1 MFSWPLRTVTVEAV
15 QQFLFLVC
23 LVSFVEEDFF
33 PHKPFFLKFQLN
45 GVATTTTMTTTTM
58 TMASLCDDFWSSARL
73 LFSQVLIR
81 IKNGGEKNIGHL
93 ISIGV
98 TTSSRWEA
106 TCSTFFHMWRF
117 LSSRGLRRRRCRRR
131 RRRRCRH
138 SHTCVADVVRA
149 GETHYHNSWQ
159 LRSMTPTYFGSPN
172 SVNLKP
178 APVPPY
184 STDF

>member
-33 PHKPFFLKFQLN
+33 PHKPFFFKFQLN
-45 GVATTTTMTTTTM
+45 GVATTMTTTTM

-81 IKNGGEKNIGHL
+81 IKNGDEKNIGHL

-106 TCSTFFHMWRF
+106 TCSTFSTCGVF
-117 LSSRGLRRRRCRRR
+117 SVRGGC
-131 RRRRCRH
+131 
-138 SHTCVADVVRA
+138 DVVVVVVVVVVDTR
-149 GETHYHNSWQ
+149 THASLTSWGRERHISIIVDSWDPWPQ
-159 LRSMTPTYFGSPN
+159 PI
-172 SVNLKP
+172 SVHLT
-178 APVPPY
+178 V
-184 STDF
+184 ST